1 MADLQTGTLPPPP
14 PEAVE
19 ILDRLAERAPRLQG
33 IAHDLNN
40 MLTVIV
46 AGLDDLRS
54 QLGDP
59 ELLHSLGVMSQA
71 ADSAVQ
77 LAKQLTRIGRTGP
90 PANDPV
96 AIRTVIREAA
106 TIMYTLL
113 PRTIRLETD
122 VPATTSIH
130 ANAQELVQAL
140 LNLMINAR
148 DAMPDGGRLRI
159 AAVELALDSGTFLE
173 VLVSDTGA
181 GMDEPTRA
189 RIFEPFFTTKAPGKG
204 SGLGLAMVLTTVR
217 KYLGTIDVESA
228 PGRGTT
234 FRILLPVAR

>member
-1 MADLQTGTLPPPP
+1 MADLQTVALPPP
-14 PEAVE
+14 PEALE

-59 ELLHSLGVMSQA
+59 ELLHSVGVMSKA

-90 PANDPV
+90 YAGDPI

-106 TIMYTLL
+106 AIMYTLL

-159 AAVELALDSGTFLE
+159 AAAELALDSGTFLE
-173 VLVSDTGA
+173 VLVADTGA

-204 SGLGLAMVLTTVR
+204 SGLGLAMVLGTVR
-217 KYLGTIDVESA
+217 KYEGTIDVESA
-228 PGRGTT
+228 PGKGTT
-234 FRILLPVAR
+234 FRILLPVSR